1 MTHGDPAAAGQAGH
15 AAPPRGRQTPVLT
28 ATQEPATSGGEDSG
42 DNTTPT
48 MSSKSGKMMSVKILM
63 LDDSITVFQIQS
75 KATGRI
81 LFDQVCKQLSL
92 LEVDY
97 FGLEYQDGNGITV
110 RDSSINDNIFICII
124 SYKKKPTS
132 YIISYLSASYLF
144 SWLMIT
150 YSGHSIIIELT

>member
-63 LDDSITVFQIQS
+63 LDDSITVFQIQVRE
-75 KATGRI
+75 KIPPPLPFAKFI
-81 LFDQVCKQLSL
+81 QKYNKKQL
-92 LEVDY
+92 
-97 FGLEYQDGNGITV
+97 T
-110 RDSSINDNIFICII
+110 ICE
-124 SYKKKPTS
+124 SRMYRT
-132 YIISYLSASYLF
+132 
-144 SWLMIT
+144 T
-150 YSGHSIIIELT
+150 RYSH

>member
-63 LDDSITVFQIQS
+63 LDDSITVFQIQVREKIPPIAKFIQRIRIRNNEQYVS
-75 KATGRI
+75 LECTGKQDTAIKAM
-81 LFDQVCKQLSL
+81 L
-92 LEVDY
+92 
-97 FGLEYQDGNGITV
+97 
-110 RDSSINDNIFICII
+110 
-124 SYKKKPTS
+124 
-132 YIISYLSASYLF
+132 
-144 SWLMIT
+144 
-150 YSGHSIIIELT
+150 